1 MQGIEIECARFISA
15 ILDGMA
21 VASTYLS
28 LHILREIIPHKLW
41 VINLQDIIY
50 WCGVSAYLFV
60 QIYYTNNG
68 NLRWFDVLGL
78 VFGVIIS
85 CLVLKKIR
93 KISRNFLRRYLKK
106 ELRNSENAD
115 KIENTKNG

>member
-15 ILDGMA
+15 ILDGMV

-85 CLVLKKIR
+85 CLILKKIR

>member
-1 MQGIEIECARFISA
+1 MECARFISA
-15 ILDGMA
+15 ILDGIV
-21 VASTYLS
+21 VASAYLS
-28 LHILREIIPHKLW
+28 LHVLREIIPHKLW

-50 WCGVSAYLFV
+50 WCGVSSYLFV

-85 CLVLKKIR
+85 YFILKKIR